1 MNTTP
6 SLFQRLNDD
15 MKEAMKSGET
25 LRRDV
30 IRMAIAAMK
39 NRRIELI
46 VKELE
51 PAEEFA
57 VMQKCVKTR
66 EESVLVYTQGN
77 RPDLADKERA
87 EIAILQ
93 VYLPTKLSEAET
105 RALLENLAKELGVSE
120 KKQLGVLMK
129 AVNERHKAQV
139 DGRLASKIAGEIL
152 K

>member
-105 RALLENLAKELGVSE
+105 RTLLENLAKELGVSE

>member
-1 MNTTP
+1 MT
-6 SLFQRLNDD
+6 LFERLNDD
-15 MKEAMKSGET
+15 MKDAMRAGDA

-30 IRMAIAAMK
+30 LRMAISAIK

-51 PAEEFA
+51 PAEELA
-57 VMQKCVKTR
+57 VLAKAVKTR
-66 EESVLVYTQGN
+66 EESVLAYVQGN

-87 EIAILQ
+87 EIAILE
-93 VYLPTKLSEAET
+93 VYLPKKLSEDET
-105 RALLENLAKELGVSE
+105 RALIEALAKELGVSE

-129 AVNERHKAQV
+129 AINERHKAVV